1 MDWLWKL
8 IGIGGVGLSLGAAVV
23 SIAAHGGRFSERLD
37 VLTHFAPIYTAA
49 ATLALLLAL
58 TRSGLIRVVLAGS
71 GFAGLASAL
80 WLMAPETLGAKLDP
94 RAAPPVTGAIKVVQF
109 NAWGRNARA
118 DEAVAWILAQNAD
131 VIFLQEG
138 GRMRDSLARRGGY
151 QITCGHC
158 ASLILTRSDPEGVH
172 APSRFE
178 RDKVFLAA
186 ATLADHRGTFTV
198 VGVHRHWPVRFAQA
212 ARQASQLEQLL
223 SRYDRKRVILA
234 GDFNSTPWSFAR
246 RREDISL
253 GLIRRTRGL
262 PTWPAERVSHN
273 RLPAP
278 FPYLPI
284 DHVYAGSDWATV
296 SVERGPR
303 LGSDHYPVVVTLAP
317 VGR

>member
-1 MDWLWKL
+1 MGLIWKL
-8 IGIGGVGLSLGAAVV
+8 IGGVSAGLALAAALLAL
-23 SIAAHGGRFSERLD
+23 SAQGGRVSDRLD
-37 VLTHFAPIYTAA
+37 VLTHFAPIYAA
-49 ATLALLLAL
+49 AAALALLLAL
-58 TRSGLIRVVLAGS
+58 TQSGLIRVVLAGA
-71 GFAGLASAL
+71 GLAGLASAL
-80 WLMAPETLGAKLDP
+80 WLMAPETLGAKFDP
-94 RAAPPVTGAIKVVQF
+94 RAAPSARGAIKVVQF

-138 GRMRDSLARRGGY
+138 GKMRDTLVRRGGY
-151 QITCGHC
+151 RVTCGHC
-158 ASLILTRSDPEGVH
+158 ASLILTRSDPEGVY

-186 ATLADHRGTFTV
+186 ATLADGRGPFTV
-198 VGVHRHWPVRFAQA
+198 VGVHRHWPVRFEQA

-223 SRYDRKRVILA
+223 ARYDRERVILA

-284 DHVYAGSDWATV
+284 DHVYAGSGWATL

-317 VGR
+317 VGK

>member
-1 MDWLWKL
+1 MGLIWKL
-8 IGIGGVGLSLGAAVV
+8 IGGVSALLALVAALLAVL
-23 SIAAHGGRFSERLD
+23 AQGGRFSDRLD
-37 VLTHFAPIYTAA
+37 VLTHFAPIYAGA

-58 TRSGLIRVVLAGS
+58 TQSGLIRVVLAAA

-80 WLMAPETLGAKLDP
+80 WLLAPEIYGAKLNP
-94 RAAPPVTGAIKVVQF
+94 RAARPATGVIKVVQF

-118 DEAVAWILAQNAD
+118 DEAVAWILAQDAD

-138 GRMRDSLARRGGY
+138 GRLRDSLARRGGY
-151 QITCGHC
+151 RIICGHC

-186 ATLADHRGTFTV
+186 ATLADGRGPFTV

-212 ARQASQLEQLL
+212 ARQTSQLEQLL
-223 SRYDRKRVILA
+223 ARYDRERVILA

-317 VGR
+317 VGK